1 MHARSPLTLAS
12 TLALAL
18 AVTFPGTLAAQNARE
33 PLAVEPASAAP
44 ASAATAR
51 GAAPLAGRY
60 RFVSGRD
67 SVRRAVDAVCDRLD
81 FFTRAFA
88 RPILEDR
95 NQPYDAVSLAIEDDV
110 VSFTLGEWGPVRTRE
125 GATRTIRN
133 ERGESV
139 RVHQV
144 VRDGRLV
151 QTLATD
157 QGSRRNV
164 IQASP
169 DGRVLTID
177 TVITSPRLPIPLRYR
192 LVYHREAGA
201 QSR

>member
-1 MHARSPLTLAS
+1 MHARSPFTLAS
-12 TLALAL
+12 SLVLALA
-18 AVTFPGTLAAQNARE
+18 FPGTLAAQNAHE
-33 PLAVEPASAAP
+33 ALTVEPPSAAP
-44 ASAATAR
+44 ARSAP
-51 GAAPLAGRY
+51 PLTGRY

-67 SVRRAVDAVCDRLD
+67 AVRRAVDGVCDRLD

-95 NQPYDAVSLAIEDDV
+95 NQPYDAVSLAFEDDV
-110 VSFTLGEWGPVRTRE
+110 VSFSLGAWGPVRTRQ

-133 ERGESV
+133 ERGEAV

-144 VRDGRLV
+144 LRDGRLV

-157 QGSRRNV
+157 QGTRRNV

-177 TVITSPRLPIPLRYR
+177 TVITSPRLPAPLRYR